1 MSNRK
6 KIDLGRLARVQA
18 RNLVQDSK
26 LRVLAEQMTVGSLE
40 GTDLSAALEL
50 PEVHKRI
57 AALPDAEMNLTG
69 FLE

>member
-26 LRVLAEQMTVGSLE
+26 LR
-40 GTDLSAALEL
+40 DLT
-50 PEVHKRI
+50 
-57 AALPDAEMNLTG
+57 DAEVAARAAADFTDAEVASWRDGEDYQDDLYSSGETDP
-69 FLE
+69 E